1 MGFPLN
7 DDMAYIENTGKR
19 TTLGNKI
26 GSGGGGEPYSLPTA
40 SDDTK
45 GGVKIGNGLTMTGE
59 VLSADA
65 QVPAHTSAE
74 AGKVLTVNDDGELEW
89 NESGGAGGVYVGTN
103 DPSASVGD
111 DGDYYYKRRNY
122 VKWLEIERLGSSTAS
137 TSIYGVKLKIQKA
150 CKITHLAG
158 LMGSD
163 GVGSLRI
170 GTTSE
175 ILETISDIAFTA
187 NKMQYVP
194 LQNPIN
200 AQVNDEYIIQIVI
213 SSGTMRHTS
222 SKLYYAD
229 EYATYINS
237 NYGGFPGTS
246 TTSYYAP
253 VSCGFETDYELV
265 DTQYIKESGA
275 WSKIG

>member
-1 MGFPLN
+1 MFPIPWNFPFRKKDGSL
-7 DDMAYIENTGKR
+7 GKIADLASSY
-19 TTLGNKI
+19 T
-26 GSGGGGEPYSLPTA
+26 LPTA
-40 SDDTK
+40 SGETK
-45 GGVKIGNGLTMTGE
+45 GGVKIGNGLRMTGE

-65 QVPAHTSAE
+65 QVPAHTVTE
-74 AGKVLTVNDDGELEW
+74 AGKVLKVADDGSLEW
-89 NESGGAGGVYVGTN
+89 DEAGGAGGVYVGTN

-137 TSIYGVKLKIQKA
+137 TTIYGVKLKIQRA

-170 GTTSE
+170 GTTSD
-175 ILETISDIAFTA
+175 ILQTISDISFVA

-194 LQNPIN
+194 LQTPIN
-200 AQVNDEYIIQIVI
+200 AQVDEEYIIQIVV

-222 SKLYYAD
+222 SSNKLYYAD

-237 NYGGFPGTS
+237 NYGGFPGTV
-246 TTSYYAP
+246 TNSYYAP
-253 VSCGFETDYELV
+253 VSCGFETEYELV
-265 DTQYIKESGA
+265 DTQYIKDSGA